1 MTDSSLIA
9 RRLSS
14 FRVALLASPDCIA
27 RHGSPAAPADLANLP
42 TIVDSNARTRATWTF
57 IHDNERINVAV
68 KPRVEVNSPQVALDA
83 AIAGLGFTRLPQ
95 FTSREAVRQ
104 GLLVPLLPEYT
115 NHVIGMY
122 AVYPHRRHLSGK
134 VRAFVDFLAGWFER
148 NRDESASCIRQSI
161 GGTANRGAGR
171 CDPRSVPGHPKHP
184 HRPWHIQLGNEYGMI
199 VVRRLLS
206 ALLVLICLGGLS
218 GPAVAHPHVWV
229 DARAELVFDKDG
241 QLTAIRH
248 VWRFDDLFS
257 GFATQ
262 GLATDDNGVV
272 TPEALKPIAKVN
284 IDSLKDYDYF
294 TILHVG
300 GKRYG
305 FKIPTEYWLQVDNG
319 LLTLF
324 YTLPLVTPV
333 KASGATIVVDIADP
347 YYFVDFTLIES
358 EPALLVD
365 APTGCSL
372 TVVRKDAPSADA
384 AALLSQIPAT
394 ERELPPEY
402 QSLTKDLVDRIT
414 VKCP

>member
-1 MTDSSLIA
+1 MIVARRFLIA
-9 RRLSS
+9 LMVLTC
-14 FRVALLASPDCIA
+14 F
-27 RHGSPAAPADLANLP
+27 
-42 TIVDSNARTRATWTF
+42 
-57 IHDNERINVAV
+57 
-68 KPRVEVNSPQVALDA
+68 
-83 AIAGLGFTRLPQ
+83 AGL
-95 FTSREAVRQ
+95 SR
-104 GLLVPLLPEYT
+104 
-115 NHVIGMY
+115 
-122 AVYPHRRHLSGK
+122 
-134 VRAFVDFLAGWFER
+134 
-148 NRDESASCIRQSI
+148 
-161 GGTANRGAGR
+161 
-171 CDPRSVPGHPKHP
+171 
-184 HRPWHIQLGNEYGMI
+184 
-199 VVRRLLS
+199 
-206 ALLVLICLGGLS
+206 
-218 GPAVAHPHVWV
+218 PAVAHPHVWV

-294 TILHVG
+294 TILRIG
-300 GKRYG
+300 SKRYG

-333 KASGATIVVDIADP
+333 KASGSTIVVDIADP

-365 APTGCSL
+365 APTGCAL
-372 TVVRKDAPSADA
+372 KVDRKDNPNADA

-402 QSLTKDLVDRIT
+402 QSLTKDLVNRVT